1 VNYLLKYK
9 NKKNM
14 TTETELQETVDY
26 LEKRVDLLEAICEKV
41 LTVLSELESV
51 DKETVGELYK
61 LQIKL

>member
-1 VNYLLKYK
+1 
-9 NKKNM
+9 M